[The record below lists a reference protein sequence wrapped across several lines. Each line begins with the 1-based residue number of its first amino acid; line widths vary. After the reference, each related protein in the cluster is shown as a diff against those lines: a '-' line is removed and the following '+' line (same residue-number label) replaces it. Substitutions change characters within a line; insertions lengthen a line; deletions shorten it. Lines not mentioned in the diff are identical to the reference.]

1 MTRSVDVQAAID
13 KVNRAA
19 VSRPNWT
26 VVAFVLLTVVFAAGM
41 PLVSTGDGGTGDF
54 SEDVPAFD
62 AQERIN
68 EQFGPTFT
76 GDDQST
82 QVIQQ
87 SQNVLSRSE
96 LVRSMKLVEQAD
108 RRSNLRVTGAAGPA
122 PLVAQTLDPTA
133 RTPTEKR
140 RALERASDREVR
152 QTVEELAANPAFGR
166 TLSSDFNPQE
176 PSASASITVISH
188 SVPTSDDDELETIQ
202 LEIRSLADRQTGNFR
217 VFGGGI
223 QSAEFG
229 NVIGDSLAIV
239 VPVVIVLILLFL
251 VVAYR
256 DPVDLVLGLVA
267 LVMTIIWTFG
277 FIGYAGIPFDQQQI
291 AVPVLLL
298 AVGIDFGIH
307 IVNRYREELENGL
320 ESRPAMV
327 AANRQLVVAFFIVTV
342 TTVFGFGANLISD
355 LGPTRRFGLVSAV
368 GIIFTFLIFGVFL
381 PSAKLIVDSWRE
393 DVGFP
398 EFGSRPLA
406 SEDSAFGRLLA
417 VSVSVTRY
425 APLLFV
431 VAFLLVGGVAGVYG
445 QEVDRSFDT
454 DDFLPPEELPA
465 YITGLPEPF
474 APSEYT
480 VTETINLLERKFETT
495 QGDSVTLYVQG
506 PFQKDQSLEALDR
519 RNRNPPDTFVTVDG
533 DADADS
539 ILTVIESQRARD
551 PEFAALVARNDRD
564 GDGIPDQNLDRIYDE
579 LDASNAGTSQYITD
593 DRRAVRVVYSVEG
606 DADSAAVVTDAQA
619 FADEFRY
626 SATATGGTVVF
637 DQVADVIFESAIASL
652 VLAIG
657 TVAVFLVLVYAVL
670 ERRPMLGVANMI
682 PILITVACLVATMR
696 VLGIALNALTAS
708 LLSITIGVGIAY
720 SVHFTHRFIDE
731 YRIDNEAY
739 ESLRIT
745 LTGTGGALTGSMLT
759 TSIGTAALVL
769 AITPV
774 LGTFGLLMAVSVFY
788 SYLTAIVVLPPT
800 LLIWSTYVDGRVE
813 PMNIPGIRT
822 PAVETPGQ
830 N

>member
-1 MTRSVDVQAAID
+1 MRRSVDVQAVID
-13 KVNRAA
+13 RVNRAA

-26 VVAFVLLTVVFAAGM
+26 VAAFVLLTVVFAAGM

-54 SEDVPAFD
+54 AEDVPAFD
-62 AQERIN
+62 AQEKIN
-68 EQFGPTFT
+68 QEFGPTFT

-87 SQNVLSRSE
+87 SQNVLARSE
-96 LVRSMKLVEQAD
+96 LVRSMKLIEQAD
-108 RRSNLRVTGAAGPA
+108 RRSGLRVTGAAGPA

-133 RTPTEKR
+133 RTPAEKR

-152 QTVEELAANPAFGR
+152 RAVEDLAANPAFER

-202 LEIRSLADRQTGNFR
+202 LETRSLADRQTGDFR

-267 LVMTIIWTFG
+267 LIMTIIWTFG

-381 PSAKLIVDSWRE
+381 PSAKLIVDGVR
-393 DVGFP
+393 DDIGFP
-398 EFGSRPLA
+398 EFGSKPLA

-425 APLLFV
+425 APVLFV
-431 VAFLLVGGVAGVYG
+431 VAFLLAGGVAGVYG

-465 YITGLPEPF
+465 YITALPEPF

-480 VTETINLLERKFETT
+480 VTETINFLERNFETT

-506 PFQKDQSLEALDR
+506 PFRKDQSLAALDR

-533 DADADS
+533 DAEADS

-657 TVAVFLVLVYAVL
+657 TVAVFLVLVYGVL

-696 VLGIALNALTAS
+696 VFGIALNALTAS

-731 YRIDNEAY
+731 YRVDNEAY

-759 TSIGTAALVL
+759 TSIGTGALIL

-813 PMNIPGIRT
+813 PMDVPGIRT

>member
-1 MTRSVDVQAAID
+1 MTRSIDVQAMID
-13 KVNRAA
+13 RVNRAA
-19 VSRPNWT
+19 VSRPKWA
-26 VVAFVLLTVVFAAGM
+26 VAGFFLLTVVFAAGM

-82 QVIQQ
+82 QIIQQ
-87 SQNVLSRSE
+87 SQNVLFRSE
-96 LVRSMKLVEQAD
+96 LVRSMKLIEQAD
-108 RRSNLRVTGAAGPA
+108 RRSGLRVTGAAGPA

-133 RTPTEKR
+133 RTPAEKR

-152 QTVEELAANPAFGR
+152 QAVEELATNPAFRR
-166 TLSSDFNPQE
+166 TLSSDFNPQG

-188 SVPTSDDDELETIQ
+188 SVPTSDDDKLQSIQ
-202 LEIRSLADRQTGNFR
+202 LEIRSLADRQTGDFR

-267 LVMTIIWTFG
+267 LIMTIIWTFG

-381 PSAKLIVDSWRE
+381 PSAKLIVDGVR
-393 DVGFP
+393 DDIGFP
-398 EFGSRPLA
+398 EFGSKPLA

-425 APLLFV
+425 APVLFV

-474 APSEYT
+474 APNEYT

-506 PFQKDQSLEALDR
+506 PFRKDQSLEALDR

-533 DADADS
+533 NADADS

-551 PEFAALVARNDRD
+551 PAFAALVARNDRD
-564 GDGIPDQNLDRIYDE
+564 GNGIPDRNLDRIYDE
-579 LDASNAGTSQYITD
+579 LDASNAGAPQYITD
-593 DRRAVRVVYSVEG
+593 DRRAVKIVYSVEG

-657 TVAVFLVLVYAVL
+657 TVAVFLVLVYGVL

-696 VLGIALNALTAS
+696 MLGIALNALTAS

-731 YRIDNEAY
+731 YRVDTEAY

-759 TSIGTAALVL
+759 TSIGTAALIL

-788 SYLTAIVVLPPT
+788 SFLTSIVVLPPT
-800 LLIWSTYVDGRVE
+800 LLIWSTYVDGVVE
-813 PMNIPGIRT
+813 PVDIPGIRT
-822 PAVETPGQ
+822 PTVETPGQ